1 MLMEVREEKE
11 LNKINLSGE
20 DQKLLEWP
28 DQRYG
33 AFYKGGSRGQLKWM
47 IT

>member
-1 MLMEVREEKE
+1 MLMEVREEI
-11 LNKINLSGE
+11 NKINLSGE